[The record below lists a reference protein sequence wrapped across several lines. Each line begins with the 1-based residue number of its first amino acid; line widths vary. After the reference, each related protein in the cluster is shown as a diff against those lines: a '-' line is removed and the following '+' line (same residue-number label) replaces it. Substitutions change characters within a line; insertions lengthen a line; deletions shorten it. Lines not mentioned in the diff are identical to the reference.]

1 MTYRDLMISHEAV
14 AQLMSTRALL
24 MNELLN
30 LHTDRIYHEHCMQ
43 FKDIAPPLY
52 ARMVDAMADMPQVK
66 LEDIVVPH
74 GVVSKLLTSNEGRTL
89 LTHMYQQYAHTV
101 DGSYTRFQK
110 VGPLDASK
118 YKALVDRLKNWRTV
132 DCN

>member
-1 MTYRDLMISHEAV
+1 MSYRDLMIPHETV
-14 AQLMSTRALL
+14 AQLMSTRGLL
-24 MNELLN
+24 MNELLH
-30 LHTDRIYHEHCMQ
+30 LHTARIYHEHFMQ

-74 GVVSKLLTSNEGRTL
+74 GVVSKLLTSAEGIALMDR
-89 LTHMYQQYAHTV
+89 MYRHYDHTV

-118 YKALVDRLKNWRTV
+118 YKTQVDRLKNWRTV